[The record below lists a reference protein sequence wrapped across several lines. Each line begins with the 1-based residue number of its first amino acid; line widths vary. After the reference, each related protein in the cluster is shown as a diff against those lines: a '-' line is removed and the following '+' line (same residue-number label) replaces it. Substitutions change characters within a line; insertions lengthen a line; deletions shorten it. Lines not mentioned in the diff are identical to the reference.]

1 MTVLGIIGWPLEM
14 TLSPKLHEYL
24 FKITSI
30 SGQYDKLPIEKINDL
45 ALKELM
51 RKYIGINVTI
61 PHKQSVYRE
70 LKDISNSSKSVEET
84 QVVNTIVKSEEAISL
99 HNTDYKGF
107 LAEISRLNYKL
118 KNKTILILGRG
129 GSSKSIQYALQDLNT
144 TEIYVVSRTP
154 QNHQLDYADIDSVS
168 DEIDMI
174 INTTPLGMPPYQNQS
189 PIEESI
195 KFNNLEIVLDIGY
208 NNKESKFMKQ
218 FKNVEVAN
226 GLGMLI
232 AQGIESFN
240 LWTKSKLSFTDLYKE
255 IKELLEE
262 EIHD

>member
-1 MTVLGIIGWPLEM
+1 
-14 TLSPKLHEYL
+14 
-24 FKITSI
+24 
-30 SGQYDKLPIEKINDL
+30 
-45 ALKELM
+45 
-51 RKYIGINVTI
+51 
-61 PHKQSVYRE
+61 
-70 LKDISNSSKSVEET
+70 
-84 QVVNTIVKSEEAISL
+84 
-99 HNTDYKGF
+99 
-107 LAEISRLNYKL
+107 
-118 KNKTILILGRG
+118 
-129 GSSKSIQYALQDLNT
+129 LNT